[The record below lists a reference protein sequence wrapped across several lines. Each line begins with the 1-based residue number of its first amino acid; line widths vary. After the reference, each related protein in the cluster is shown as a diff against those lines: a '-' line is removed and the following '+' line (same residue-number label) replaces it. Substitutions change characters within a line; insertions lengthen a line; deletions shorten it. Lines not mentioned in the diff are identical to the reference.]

1 MYDIGNAT
9 CVFKENAFSFWKNSN
24 FQSLD
29 YAFLFLFTD
38 PSKGLSFLWWVEPAH
53 FSCVSETLHRPP
65 EVCPSCLLRLP
76 SPLAPLHCVIP
87 QMPILFFPLSPK
99 EAGHMVVGEETY
111 FRDIRHHTSKTITYR
126 LSLGPRS
133 PGGLPL
139 LQGDKLAALSHPNSP
154 EMLLCP

>member
-1 MYDIGNAT
+1 M
-9 CVFKENAFSFWKNSN
+9 CFQRKCFFLLEKFQFSVFGPCFPLPIQTPPRGS
-24 FQSLD
+24 
-29 YAFLFLFTD
+29 
-38 PSKGLSFLWWVEPAH
+38 LSFGGWSLLI
-53 FSCVSETLHRPP
+53 FLVSETLHRPP
-65 EVCPSCLLRLP
+65 EVCPNCLLRLP
-76 SPLAPLHCVIP
+76 SPLAPLHCVTP

-99 EAGHMVVGEETY
+99 EAGHMVLGEETY

-154 EMLLCP
+154 EMLFCP